1 MGCAY
6 PHKSSTPPWSFL
18 GWVRLPMSRPS
29 NWWASSSS
37 LRTRFSPP
45 PPSPPRSFSLLPP
58 PQSTAKGDRPHPDFS
73 SPSHAPLSSPARS
86 QPGLTSRRSRRRPP
100 RPRPRYAP
108 HAPLPTPRFLRLSP
122 AQSSPIRAVSV
133 AGRSGVRVR
142 RDRARRG
149 DPEFPT
155 GVVGLIGPGRW
166 IRSGSRRG

>member
-1 MGCAY
+1 
-6 PHKSSTPPWSFL
+6 
-18 GWVRLPMSRPS
+18 MSRPS

-45 PPSPPRSFSLLPP
+45 PSFPSPQLLSPPPTAIDGKRRSPPPRFFLPFPRASLLPREKPAGPNIAPIAP
-58 PQSTAKGDRPHPDFS
+58 PAC
-73 SPSHAPLSSPARS
+73 
-86 QPGLTSRRSRRRPP
+86 RPP

-155 GVVGLIGPGRW
+155 GVVELGPGRW
-166 IRSGSRRG
+166 IRNGSRRG